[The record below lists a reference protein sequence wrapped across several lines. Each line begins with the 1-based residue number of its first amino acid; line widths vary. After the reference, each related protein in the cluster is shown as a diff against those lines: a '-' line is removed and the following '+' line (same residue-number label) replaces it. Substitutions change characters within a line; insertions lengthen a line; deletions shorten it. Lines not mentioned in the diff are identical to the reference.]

1 MPTTSH
7 KRATSA
13 TPPKPPKLQ
22 GWNTTDADEIALRR
36 HRAQTEEMTIA
47 PSVPAPDGFH
57 GDFDVTS
64 GGSGRRYQVEI
75 RALLAPENS
84 CTCTDFRHSGLGT
97 CKHIEA
103 TLERLRR
110 GKKLAFLRAG
120 EAGSPFA
127 EVFLSRLQGA
137 PRVRVSWPHGPSAHA
152 RKASAPQGGAGI
164 PACPR
169 PGTRVR
175 QALAPF
181 FDANGLLLAD
191 PVDAIPALQRAA
203 AAAGAVARQIRISRD
218 VLDWTASRRRERD
231 REQARADFLQDVQ
244 AGKRTLD
251 VLSTKLYPYQHD
263 GMLHLAFGER
273 VLLADEMGLGKT
285 IQAIAACE
293 LLRQV
298 RGVRRVLV
306 VTPAS
311 LKSEW
316 EEQIRRFC
324 DLGLELVWGPRAAR
338 LRQYRTETFF
348 HICNYEQVRDD
359 VEEIN
364 ALLAP
369 EVVIL
374 DEAQRI
380 KNWTTRTARQIKR
393 LAAPYAFVLTG
404 TPLENRIDEVY
415 SIVEFLNRD
424 LFGPLF
430 RFNREFY
437 DLDERGR
444 PVGVCNLAELHR
456 RLRPVMLRRRKSE
469 VEDQLPERTVRNHF
483 VPLDPEQRLRYEE
496 YETRVAKLVAM
507 AKRRPLTRDEWDK
520 LQKWLACMRMLCD
533 TPFILDPD
541 CRICPK
547 LTELRALLEPILAE
561 GDSKIILFSEWERM
575 QQLVRDEAET
585 LGVGFAWHTGSVPQK
600 QRRDEINRFKN
611 DPDCRL
617 FISTDAG
624 ATGLNLQC
632 ANVVIN
638 LDLPWNPAR
647 LEQRIA
653 RAWRKH
659 QTRAVRVVNLVS
671 ENCIEHAMLDKLALK
686 RRLADGVLDGA
697 AGVDA
702 IHTAGERRAML
713 ERIAS
718 MVGGNEPSPK
728 GMAMPPEKPR
738 RPADPARAFC
748 EDLMARHAG
757 QVRMVARHASAGD
770 GHPSVLV
777 AVVRGLDEGARAGIV
792 AQVAPDAAGA
802 VEVLDEATYAAIRRL
817 VAAGV
822 LRFTGP
828 APEVLHREAGMA
840 DDAAAEQAKRRA
852 AAAPLVDEADRRLR
866 MARLLRANGFAAE
879 SLAPLKAACE
889 ALLKGGA
896 ILALGEAAS
905 DKPVSDAVVET
916 ALVPRGLVP
925 AEALPVLLGLRADAP
940 SSADDAIAACDAAVE
955 RLLAGL
961 REAIR
966 HD

>member
-1 MPTTSH
+1 MKHP
-7 KRATSA
+7 
-13 TPPKPPKLQ
+13 PPKPPKLH

-47 PSVPAPDGFH
+47 PAAPAPDGFH
-57 GDFDVTS
+57 GDYDVTS
-64 GGSGRRYQVEI
+64 GRSGRRYQVEI
-75 RALLAPENS
+75 RALLAPDNS
-84 CTCTDFRHSGLGT
+84 CTCTDFRHNGLGT

-103 TLERLRR
+103 VLERLRHGR
-110 GKKLAFLRAG
+110 KRAFLRAG
-120 EAGSPFA
+120 ETGSPYA

-137 PRVRVSWPHGPSAHA
+137 PRVRVAWPRRAT
-152 RKASAPQGGAGI
+152 KGGAGM
-164 PACPR
+164 PGCPR
-169 PGTRVR
+169 PGTRAYK
-175 QALAPF
+175 ALAPF

-191 PVDAIPALQRAA
+191 PVDAMPALQRAA
-203 AAAGAVARQIRISRD
+203 AAAGAAARQIRISRD

-231 REQARADFLQDVQ
+231 RGQARAAFLQDVQ
-244 AGKRTLD
+244 EGKRTLD

-324 DLGLELVWGPRAAR
+324 DLGIELVWGPRAAR
-338 LRQYRTETFF
+338 LRQYRTDTFF

-364 ALLAP
+364 TLLAP
-369 EVVIL
+369 EIVIL

-437 DLDERGR
+437 DLDDRGR

-496 YETRVAKLVAM
+496 YESRVAKLVAM
-507 AKRRPLTRDEWDK
+507 ARRRPLTRDEWDK

-547 LTELRALLEPILAE
+547 LDELGALLESILAE

-575 QQLVRDEAET
+575 QQLVRDKVEKM
-585 LGVGFAWHTGSVPQK
+585 GVGFAWHTGSVPQK
-600 QRRDEINRFKN
+600 QRREEINRFKT
-611 DPDCRL
+611 DPACRL

-671 ENCIEHAMLDKLALK
+671 ENCLEHSMLDKLALK
-686 RRLADGVLDGA
+686 RRMADGVLDGA

-713 ERIAS
+713 ERIAA
-718 MVGGNEPSPK
+718 MVGGDEPSPK
-728 GMAMPPEKPR
+728 GMARPPERPR
-738 RPADPARAFC
+738 RSADPGRAFC

-757 QVRMVARHASAGD
+757 QVRMVARHAGAGD

-792 AQVAPDAAGA
+792 AQVPPDAASA

-817 VAAGV
+817 VDAGV

-840 DDAAAEQAKRRA
+840 DDAAVEQAKRRA
-852 AAAPLVDEADRRLR
+852 AAAPLWAEAERRLR
-866 MARLLRANGFAAE
+866 MGRLLLDNGFGGDALPPLQTACE
-879 SLAPLKAACE
+879 TLLKAAVTV
-889 ALLKGGA
+889 
-896 ILALGEAAS
+896 ALGEPAAQQPIAA
-905 DKPVSDAVVET
+905 DVVVT
-916 ALVPRGLVP
+916 VLVP
-925 AEALPVLLGLRADAP
+925 AGLLPCDAP
-940 SSADDAIAACDAAVE
+940 DTISAIRAAVADDATLPALYDVAHK
-955 RLLAGL
+955 LLAVA
-961 REAIR
+961 RDASTASR
-966 HD
+966 V

>member
-1 MPTTSH
+1 MPTPT
-7 KRATSA
+7 
-13 TPPKPPKLQ
+13 PKPPKIQ
-22 GWNTTDADEIALRR
+22 GWRTTDEDEIALRR
-36 HRAQTEEMTIA
+36 QRAQTEPMEIA
-47 PSVPAPDGFH
+47 VSGVARDGFH
-57 GDFDVTS
+57 GDYDVTS
-64 GGSGRRYQVEI
+64 SGSGRRYRVEI
-75 RALLAPENS
+75 RTLQRCENA
-84 CTCTDFRHSGLGT
+84 CTCTDFRHNGLGT

-103 TLERLRR
+103 VLAKLRRLRP
-110 GKKLAFLRAG
+110 GAFKHAARI
-120 EAGSPFA
+120 GSPHV
-127 EVFLSRLQGA
+127 EVF
-137 PRVRVSWPHGPSAHA
+137 VS
-152 RKASAPQGGAGI
+152 
-164 PACPR
+164 
-169 PGTRVR
+169 R
-175 QALAPF
+175 QAGAARVQVLWPREACKAAHFVLEPF
-181 FDANGLLLAD
+181 FSAEGNLLAD
-191 PVDAIPALQRAA
+191 PADAIPALQRAVA
-203 AAAGAVARQIRISRD
+203 AAPAGGTARLIRVSQD
-218 VLDWTASRRRERD
+218 VLDWAAHRRRERE
-231 REQARADFLQDVQ
+231 RAQSRADFLQDVQ

-251 VLSTKLYPYQHD
+251 VLKTKLYPYQHD

-293 LLRQV
+293 LLRQL
-298 RGVRRVLV
+298 RGVRRVLI

-311 LKSEW
+311 LKTEW
-316 EEQIRRFC
+316 EEQIQRFT
-324 DLGLELVWGPRAAR
+324 DLGVELVWGSRGAR

-348 HICNYEQVRDD
+348 HVCNYEQVRDD

-364 ALLAP
+364 TLLAP

-496 YETRVAKLVAM
+496 VESRVAKLVAI

-533 TPFILDPD
+533 TPYILDPD

-547 LTELRALLEPILAE
+547 LDELCALLEPILAE
-561 GDSKIILFSEWERM
+561 GDSKIIVFSEWERM
-575 QQLVRDEAET
+575 QQLVREKAET
-585 LGVGFAWHTGSVPQK
+585 WGVGFAWHTGSVPQK

-611 DPDCRL
+611 DPACRL
-617 FISTDAG
+617 FLSTDAG

-713 ERIAS
+713 ERISS
-718 MVGGNEPSPK
+718 MVGGDEPSNR
-728 GMAMPPEKPR
+728 GMAAPPAKPQ

-748 EDLMARHAG
+748 EDLVARHTG
-757 QVRMVARHASAGD
+757 QVRLVTRHEGAGT

-777 AVVRGLDEGARAGIV
+777 AVVRGMDDGARAAAV
-792 AQVAPDAAGA
+792 ALASPDAASA
-802 VEVLDEATYAAIRRL
+802 VEVLDETTYAAIRRL
-817 VAAGV
+817 VDAGV

-828 APEVLHREAGMA
+828 APDVLHREAGMA
-840 DDAAAEQAKRRA
+840 DDSAAEQAKRQA
-852 AAAPLVDEADRRLR
+852 AAVPLLSEAERRLR
-866 MARLLRANGFAAE
+866 MGRVLLSNGFGADA
-879 SLAPLKAACE
+879 LPPLTTACDTLLKAAVT
-889 ALLKGGA
+889 
-896 ILALGEAAS
+896 LALGEPAATA
-905 DKPVSDAVVET
+905 PVTDAIIET
-916 ALVPRGLVP
+916 VLAPRGILPPTAPATLARIRAANVSTEQAALP
-925 AEALPVLLGLRADAP
+925 GLFAEA
-940 SSADDAIAACDAAVE
+940 E
-955 RLLAGL
+955 RLLAAARWSARGSDRL
-961 REAIR
+961 PSHGADVVQGFSRSR
-966 HD
+966 